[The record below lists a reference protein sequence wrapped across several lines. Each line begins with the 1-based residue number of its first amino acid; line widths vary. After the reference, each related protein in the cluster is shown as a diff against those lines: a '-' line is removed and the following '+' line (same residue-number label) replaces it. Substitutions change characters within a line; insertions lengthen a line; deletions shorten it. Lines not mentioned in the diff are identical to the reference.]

1 MCGIAVILKPPDTS
15 FPLQLLEH
23 MRDEVAHRGPDDKG
37 LALFR
42 RSPGGWAGVSHPV
55 QDWRVGFG
63 HRRLSILDLSSAGHQ
78 PMSYQDK
85 FWVVHNGEI
94 YNFIELR
101 QELERNGHSFRS
113 TSDTE
118 VILAA
123 FAEWGLGCFTRFR
136 GMWGLV
142 ILDTVRDEVILC
154 RDRIGIKPLY
164 LWEGQEIVAVA
175 SEIKQFLH
183 LPGFVAQSDSLAVA
197 EYLQTGYEN
206 TDHCFFRGV
215 RPVPAGTWLR
225 ISLNGMK
232 ASPAEAYWHPEQVQQ
247 VIENV
252 EEAGRLFAEK
262 LEESVRI
269 HLRSDVPVGCALSG
283 GLDSSA
289 VAVLVNKM
297 KGDTAEPLYTFTSTF
312 PGDPTDERE
321 YVDAVL
327 SKIRAKSHFVI
338 PEPDA
343 FLADLDRFL
352 WVHDEPVGSLSVYA
366 AYSVARLAR
375 EAEVPV
381 TLNGQGGD
389 EVLSGYW
396 QTYFLY
402 LLSLLRRG
410 RVLSLA
416 GHFAGALMGSGNPD
430 LITQVP
436 IMLRR
441 YRARRQPQVRLRLH
455 SPLDTNSA
463 GVLDDILA
471 LDGRSRRVYE
481 IRAMFL
487 PRLLKWE
494 DRNSMA
500 FAVEG
505 RYAFLDHE
513 LIELCLSFSPETL
526 FHQGWTKCP
535 LRIGLKYLLPRKIVQ
550 RRTKFGFEVP
560 QDSWLNG
567 PLRPVLN
574 RWLNEDR
581 PLWEYV
587 ERQHVRRLAE
597 QTWLLG
603 GKHDEPGQAL
613 FRLFA
618 FDRWLELFEITN

>member
-1 MCGIAVILKPPDTS
+1 
-15 FPLQLLEH
+15 
-23 MRDEVAHRGPDDKG
+23 
-37 LALFR
+37 
-42 RSPGGWAGVSHPV
+42 
-55 QDWRVGFG
+55 
-63 HRRLSILDLSSAGHQ
+63 
-78 PMSYQDK
+78 MSYQDK

-142 ILDTVRDEVILC
+142 ILDTE
-154 RDRIGIKPLY
+154 
-164 LWEGQEIVAVA
+164 EIVAVA

-247 VIENV
+247 VIEN
-252 EEAGRLFAEK
+252 
-262 LEESVRI
+262 
-269 HLRSDVPVGCALSG
+269 SG